1 MSSPSSYDA
10 GHFSMIAEDRL
21 YDPEEERRVAA
32 ALRRSRWQKA
42 SFALGA
48 LFIAAGAAAFV
59 TVVYRHPIRLSG
71 NAPTTEA
78 QPTAPP
84 AQGAG
89 RITGPM
95 PPLQAAPAPATPAI
109 EAAKVQER
117 VGGAAAPATPE
128 RTTRLTPLNENDPAR
143 GPSSPSLTADGIR
156 RIPLANRPN
165 EAEAL
170 PVAPANSQPN
180 AIVGSA
186 PITMPAAPMPRPRP
200 ADAP

>member
-1 MSSPSSYDA
+1 MSNPSSYDA
-10 GHFSMIAEDRL
+10 GHISMMADDRL
-21 YDPEEERRVAA
+21 YDPQEERRVAA

-59 TVVYRHPIRLSG
+59 TVVYRHQIRLNG
-71 NAPTTEA
+71 NAQTAETQPTTA
-78 QPTAPP
+78 P

-89 RITGPM
+89 RITGPL
-95 PPLQAAPAPATPAI
+95 PPLQAPPPPAASAV

-117 VGGAAAPATPE
+117 IGGATAPPTPD
-128 RTTRLTPLNENDPAR
+128 RSSRLTPLNENDPAR
-143 GPSSPSLTADGIR
+143 GPSSPSPTAEGIR

-165 EAEAL
+165 EPEAL
-170 PVAPANSQPN
+170 PVAPANTQPN
-180 AIVGSA
+180 AIVGAA

-200 ADAP
+200 SDAP